1 MVVLYVPYYDYC
13 NFSWESFKWIFSPIL
28 LSERFLFGF
37 QSVSKCPQVSFSAT
51 KAVYNDLLKKVFSH
65 NSSDSQDDKTIA
77 NQMKLSAAKLRSL
90 FLVPRTKV
98 NLGLFC

>member
-1 MVVLYVPYYDYC
+1 MYKGLNNSSIYGMTIVT
-13 NFSWESFKWIFSPIL
+13 SPGNHSIL